1 MLEKDKTINMELN
14 NLIRE
19 VIQSGGSI
27 YLVNKSNPEY
37 SIRLTEE
44 VKIVY
49 FVPMYSSKSEKN
61 YRIEEANT

>member
-1 MLEKDKTINMELN
+1 MELN

>member
-1 MLEKDKTINMELN
+1 MLEKDKTFSRELN

-19 VIQSGGSI
+19 VIQNGGSI
-27 YLVNKSNPEY
+27 YIVNKSNPEY

-49 FVPMYSSKSEKN
+49 FVPMVSSKSEKN

>member
-19 VIQSGGSI
+19 VIQNGGSI

-49 FVPMYSSKSEKN
+49 FVPMYSNKSEKN